1 MTRALSPDDVAEALQ
16 VGRRAAWAVMRRLG
30 AREVCGSLRLDEEVL
45 ARWLRGEIDERP
57 ANAGSTSG
65 ARPGCRSDP
74 VTGKRVS
81 TECRD
86 LEAAIAWRAH
96 REFLR
101 SSPAHAAAKNELL
114 SDWIESFLKEIKTTT
129 SAATLEV
136 AQQKTGHFLRLW
148 PGARLS
154 DVAPPAMDRYV
165 EARRKEGSGDL
176 TISREVAHLVRVMR
190 RAARAGRWGG
200 DPNLL
205 RPLDLRGVYTPR
217 TRALTPSEVVALLRA
232 LEPRRAAVVAIAVA
246 TGACLSELWK
256 VRVLPDGSI
265 AIPGTKRAARDRI
278 VPALSVFEP
287 LLAIAR
293 SHLPLKPWGK
303 IGRDLDRACRKAGI
317 ERCTPNDLRR
327 THATLLREIGVD
339 RDVVRRLM
347 GHTTTALVDRVYGQ
361 PRVEALAAQ
370 AESAIVRESGVSV
383 QIRHTLDSAV
393 FVAAERAGKKH
404 ARATSGTRNPDLRF
418 TNPADCTQKQR
429 ASERKRALAELSIPR
444 TPAWE
449 RTEASQ
455 AADGWDLAGIYAA
468 ALARRAA

>member
-1 MTRALSPDDVAEALQ
+1 MATRRDRREA
-16 VGRRAAWAVMRRLG
+16 GERG
-30 AREVCGSLRLDEEVL
+30 IY
-45 ARWLRGEIDERP
+45 LRG
-57 ANAGSTSG
+57 STWW
-65 ARPGCRSDP
+65 CRSDP

-81 TECRD
+81 TGCRD
-86 LEAAIAWRAH
+86 LEAAFAWRAH
-96 REFLR
+96 REFLK
-101 SSPAHAAAKNELL
+101 SSPAHAASENELL
-114 SDWIESFLKEIKTTT
+114 SDWIESFLREIQATT

-148 PGARLS
+148 PGARLI
-154 DVAPPAMDRYV
+154 DVAPPAVDRYV

-205 RPLDLRGVYTPR
+205 RPLDLRGVYRPR
-217 TRALTPSEVVALLRA
+217 TRALTPEEVLALLRA

-265 AIPGTKRAARDRI
+265 SIPGTKRQARDRI

-287 LLAIAR
+287 LLALAR
-293 SHLPLKPWGK
+293 PHLPLKPWGK
-303 IGRDLDRACRKAGI
+303 IGRDLDRACQRAGI

-361 PRVEALAAQ
+361 PRVEMLAEQ
-370 AESAIVRESGVSV
+370 AESAIVREKTVSV
-383 QIRHTLDSAV
+383 QIRHTFDSA
-393 FVAAERAGKKH
+393 AASVEQPSRGKH
-404 ARATSGTRNPDLRF
+404 AGATSRSRTGDLRF
-418 TNPADCTQKQR
+418 TNPVDCTQKQR
-429 ASERKRALAELSIPR
+429 APESIRIVTGRVGGCTDAGACTDTSHPASAWSLAFAMEDFL
-444 TPAWE
+444 T
-449 RTEASQ
+449 
-455 AADGWDLAGIYAA
+455 
-468 ALARRAA
+468 RRSP